1 MEYFTE
7 IAKLSKKLLLEG
19 KFTKYMTKDFFSF
32 YSRIFNFLGIHS
44 NSQPEAETEPE
55 EEDI

>member
-1 MEYFTE
+1 MGYF
-7 IAKLSKKLLLEG
+7 I
-19 KFTKYMTKDFFSF
+19 KFQNFGQNSHWKGISQSNMTKDFFSF
-32 YSRIFNFLGIHS
+32 YSRIFIFPGIHS